1 MSLLKN
7 SVLPIIWDYDLGH
20 VLQNFKKSKNNL
32 KRNKIQVNM
41 INSRLKDLKEEYTNM
56 SEEEREIEKPNDIAN
71 IVEDILEFNRQQQG
85 SGLKI
90 LTPK

>member
-7 SVLPIIWDYDLGH
+7 SVLPIIWDYDLGY

-56 SEEEREIEKPNDIAN
+56 SEEEKEIEKPNDIAN

>member
-1 MSLLKN
+1 
-7 SVLPIIWDYDLGH
+7 
-20 VLQNFKKSKNNL
+20 
-32 KRNKIQVNM
+32 M